1 MNCVPRPQ
9 MLLGT
14 FAAPVPTS
22 TKPSGG
28 LFLRDTERF
37 QKIIEV
43 LILFPQNR
51 QGLPKVSQI
60 TRNPASSLFLLPSSF
75 SPHYP
80 GSQTRDIDF
89 QTLSPPSDRGQQ
101 AVFLC
106 GHTWTHGCACT
117 LAGPGRDLSLIQ
129 NSLCLAINP
138 IWLSS
143 SKADRQA

>member
-28 LFLRDTERF
+28 LFFKRHWALSKDHWSPYP
-37 QKIIEV
+37 
-43 LILFPQNR
+43 FP
-51 QGLPKVSQI
+51 PKPTRTPKGEPDNQESCFI
-60 TRNPASSLFLLPSSF
+60 TLSSSF

-106 GHTWTHGCACT
+106 GHMWTHGCACT